1 MSIEV
6 KVKKLLRSKHREF
19 RLDIEI
25 ASSEKLIVIFG
36 PSGSGKSIT
45 FQTIAGLLKP
55 DSGLVRVGD
64 KVLFDS
70 TRGVNVPARD
80 RNVGFLFQDYKLFPH
95 LTVAQNVGFALTP
108 LWRHQ
113 PPESALERVNE
124 LLKIFELGGMAN
136 SYPGQ
141 LSGGQRQRVALA
153 RALVTQPD
161 VLLLDEPLSAL
172 DPLLRART
180 RRELLGLQARFK
192 IPMLL
197 ITHDPDDV
205 EAFAGQLLV
214 FRDGGIREA
223 ASLAGPPYRDDDGKP
238 NSQAI
243 RRALSELAGLEK

>member
-6 KVKKLLRSKHREF
+6 RVKKLLRSKHREF

-25 ASSEKLIVIFG
+25 TSSEQLIVIFG

-45 FQTIAGLLKP
+45 FQAIAGLLKP
-55 DSGLVRVGD
+55 DSGLVRMGD
-64 KVLFDS
+64 RVLFDS

-95 LTVAQNVGFALTP
+95 LTVAQNVGFALSR
-108 LWRHQ
+108 LWQHE
-113 PPESALERVNE
+113 PPANAMSRVNE
-124 LLKIFELGGMAN
+124 LLEIFELSGMAR
-136 SYPGQ
+136 SYPGE

-153 RALVTQPD
+153 RALVNRPE

-180 RRELLGLQARFK
+180 RRELLGLQGHFK

-197 ITHDPDDV
+197 ITHDPEDV
-205 EAFAGQLLV
+205 ETFAGQVLV
-214 FRDGGIREA
+214 FRNGGIKEA
-223 ASLAGPPYRDDDGKP
+223 ATLAGPPYRDDDGKA

-243 RRALSELAGLEK
+243 RRALTELAGLEK